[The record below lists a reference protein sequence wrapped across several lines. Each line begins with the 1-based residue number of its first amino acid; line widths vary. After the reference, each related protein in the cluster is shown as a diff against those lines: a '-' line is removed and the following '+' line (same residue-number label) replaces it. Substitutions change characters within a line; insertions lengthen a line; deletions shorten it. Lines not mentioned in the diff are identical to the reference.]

1 MAADGR
7 NKGQEAVYEMDYNP
21 WLAATRG
28 NKGDAD
34 TLEDPRRRELLRWQT
49 RARAPTAYEDR
60 LAGALRAI
68 FGDEV
73 HELPG
78 IVARLNDAGIPDPDG
93 APWTEAGFEAALR
106 ELGAP

>member
-1 MAADGR
+1 MVADGR
-7 NKGQEAVYEMDYNP
+7 DEGQEAAYEMDYNP

-34 TLEDPRRRELLRWQT
+34 TLEDPRRPELLRWQT

-60 LAGALRAI
+60 LADALRAI